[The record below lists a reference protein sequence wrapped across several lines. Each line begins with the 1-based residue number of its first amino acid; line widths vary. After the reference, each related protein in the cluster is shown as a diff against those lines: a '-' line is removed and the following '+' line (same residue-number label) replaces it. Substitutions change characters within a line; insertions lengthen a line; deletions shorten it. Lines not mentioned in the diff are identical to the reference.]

1 MKKEAPEKRAITK
14 KRSIWRRAQA
24 LALEQWFKKVA
35 EHTERK
41 AANLKFKED
50 AQRCRMAEQT
60 EEAKTLERMY
70 ADSKNI

>member
-1 MKKEAPEKRAITK
+1 MKKKVTEKRATTK

-35 EHTERK
+35 EHSERK

-50 AQRCRMAEQT
+50 AQRCRIAEQSD
-60 EEAKTLERMY
+60 EANTLERMY
-70 ADSKNI
+70 ADS